1 MTDEPVVPRSR
12 RERPAKPPLTREAI
26 IGTALAIL
34 AEEGLGKVT
43 MRRIASALDT
53 GHASL
58 YVYVRDTE
66 DLHAQILDELLG
78 RMPPISRGGDWRA
91 RMHELLASYTRVLH
105 QHPEIAR
112 MTRAGHPVGPHYF
125 ALVESTLELLN
136 EGGVGDDEAA
146 WGVDLLLSAVT
157 ANAVEHGT
165 DDFAGKNDDALIATA
180 GQIATAGTQYPH
192 IARLGDSM
200 LSGSAAERFEWGV
213 DVLLNGIL
221 GTGRA

>member
-1 MTDEPVVPRSR
+1 MVTHSR
-12 RERPAKPPLTREAI
+12 RERPAKPALTRGAI
-26 IGTALAIL
+26 IDAALAIL
-34 AEEGLGKVT
+34 SEEGLGKVT

-78 RMPPISRGGDWRA
+78 RLPPLSRSGDWRA
-91 RMHELLASYTRVLH
+91 RLHELLASYTRVLH
-105 QHPEIAR
+105 EHPEIAR
-112 MTRAGHPVGPHYF
+112 MTRGVRPMGPNYF

-157 ANAVEHGT
+157 ANALEHGA
-165 DDFAGKNDDALIATA
+165 DDFAGNNDDALVATA
-180 GQIATAGTQYPH
+180 DQIALIDERYPL
-192 IARLGDSM
+192 IARLRDSM
-200 LSGSAAERFEWGV
+200 LSGSAAERFEWGL

-221 GTGRA
+221 GTRRA